1 MKFTTLTK
9 HPQCQSFDDSCLP
22 LIIQTSP
29 CVSQC
34 LAVDVQTV
42 RCVGNSCFKAQLV
55 SYYSRHHHVQFCQP
69 LPSSSFSSSYHWC
82 CSACSILYIKHP
94 LVLSPYQHCSFVA
107 AGSGPKLFEGQL
119 QLVMQLHMRS
129 RGWWESQALIPTC
142 FALSSSASSRFRS
155 PR

>member
-69 LPSSSFSSSYHWC
+69 ALFFVFQFLPLMLFGLFHFVHQTSSGFISLSALFFC
-82 CSACSILYIKHP
+82 CCRFWTKALRRATSTGDAAAHEVKRMVGISGAHP
-94 LVLSPYQHCSFVA
+94 HMLCTL
-107 AGSGPKLFEGQL
+107 KLCIF
-119 QLVMQLHMRS
+119 
-129 RGWWESQALIPTC
+129 
-142 FALSSSASSRFRS
+142 
-155 PR
+155 